1 MGLDRSA
8 ADRQPYAPSRGWTR
22 VDRSRLRTTLTLAGG
37 VFLGVLWLTVAF
49 LAQFR
54 PDFVLYRPF
63 HSLGIAFW
71 GGFTILG
78 LALTGTMGWAALSS
92 APAIVAPTAVPRPS
106 AVEPVAKAAGW
117 DSVAQRSKDRDA
129 CARCGRTLPL
139 WRVPEGTC
147 TVCAPYSVFLD
158 PPKVAS
164 PELEKRRNTLFL
176 LQGLGIALLALAF
189 VAAVYLF
196 PIVLAPQR
204 PALATLGFLVF
215 SPLLFGLVLLMY
227 AQNQHSADLA
237 D

>member
-1 MGLDRSA
+1 MDA
-8 ADRQPYAPSRGWTR
+8 
-22 VDRSRLRTTLTLAGG
+22 RLRTTLTLYGG
-37 VFLGVLWLTVAF
+37 VLLGGAWLVVAL

-54 PDFVLYRPF
+54 PGFVLYRPF
-63 HSLGIAFW
+63 HDLGLAFW
-71 GGFTILG
+71 AIFTVLG
-78 LALTGTMGWAALSS
+78 LALVAVLSWAAFTTPVDL
-92 APAIVAPTAVPRPS
+92 AAAPRPEQPGT
-106 AVEPVAKAAGW
+106 APVKSGPAWNPITAP
-117 DSVAQRSKDRDA
+117 SSERTT
-129 CARCGRTLPL
+129 CARCGRTLPI
-139 WRVPEGTC
+139 WRMPDGTC

-158 PPKVAS
+158 KPRVPS
-164 PELEKRRNTLFL
+164 PELERRRNKLFL